1 MGEVGKNGAKYV
13 FERARNMDQTTL
25 ARAFFGTSLAF
36 HIIFATLAVGISFM
50 ILVSEI
56 IYQRTKDKD
65 YELMARRW
73 TKTFAILL
81 GVGIPSGTIVAVQ
94 LTLLWPGFMKIVGQV
109 ISIPFQIEIFAFF
122 LEALFMSIY
131 VYAADRLSG
140 KMRVLSVFFV
150 WVGATASAML
160 ITSANTWMN
169 TPAGFEMY
177 ADGTIKNVNT
187 WAAFFN
193 PSYGWA
199 AFHVAISAFMAGAF
213 AIASAAAY
221 RYLQTPDHE
230 RHVLAFYRKSLL
242 VSLTIGFVMSV
253 ITAFSGHGSAQGLHE
268 HSPEKLAA
276 AEGLF
281 RTQRYAPLSIGG
293 FTDPATH
300 EVKYGVEIPYALS
313 ILAGNWPS
321 TEVKGL
327 YEFPEDT
334 WPPFYVHTLFN
345 IMVGIG
351 MLLLALSFFAL
362 CYWWF
367 FYHKRQRPFPRWL
380 VWLFVFSGPLAML
393 GIEFGWIFS
402 CSGRQPWTIYG
413 YQRTSEAATKAGHV
427 GELFILFV
435 LLYLLLSVLVVVVMQ
450 IYFKRNPLSK
460 ELAKR
465 GERRAT

>member
-1 MGEVGKNGAKYV
+1 ME
-13 FERARNMDQTTL
+13 QTTL

-36 HIIFATLAVGISFM
+36 HIIFDTLAVGISFM
-50 ILVSEI
+50 ILISEI
-56 IYQRTKDKD
+56 IYQKTKDKD
-65 YELMARRW
+65 YELMAKRW

-81 GVGIPSGTIVAVQ
+81 GVGIPSGTIVGVQ

-150 WVGATASAML
+150 SVGATASAVL

-169 TPAGFEMY
+169 TPAGFTMY
-177 ADGTIKNVNT
+177 ANGVITNVNT

-199 AFHVAISAFMAGAF
+199 AFHVSISAFMAGAF
-213 AIASAAAY
+213 AIASVSAY
-221 RYLQTPDHE
+221 RYWKTPTHQQI
-230 RHVLAFYRKSLL
+230 VLAFHRKSLL
-242 VSLTIGFVMSV
+242 VSLVVGFLMSA
-253 ITAFSGHGSAQGLHE
+253 ITGFSGHGSAQGLHE

-281 RTQRYAPLSIGG
+281 ETQRYAPLSVGG
-293 FTDPATH
+293 YTDPKTH
-300 EVKYGVEIPYALS
+300 QVKYGIEIPYALS

-327 YEFPEDT
+327 YEFSEET

-351 MLLLALSFFAL
+351 VLLLALSFVVL
-362 CYWWF
+362 LYWY
-367 FYHKRQRPFPRWL
+367 FYHDKQQRAFPKWL
-380 VWLFVFSGPLAML
+380 IGLLVLSGPLAML

-413 YQRTSEAATKAGHV
+413 YQRTTEAATKAAHV
-427 GELFILFV
+427 GELFVLFGG
-435 LLYLLLSVLVVVVMQ
+435 LYLLLSILVVVVLRV
-450 IYFKRNPLSK
+450 YFKRNPLEK

-465 GERRAT
+465 GDLDAS